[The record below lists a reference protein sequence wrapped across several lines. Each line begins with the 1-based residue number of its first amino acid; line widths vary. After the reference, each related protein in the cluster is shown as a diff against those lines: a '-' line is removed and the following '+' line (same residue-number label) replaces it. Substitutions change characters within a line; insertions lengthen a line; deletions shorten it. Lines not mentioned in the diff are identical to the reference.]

1 MGSHVSENRAIHTPE
16 EQNTRSRINRLAAR
30 VGVLEKRGNACDE
43 ELLEEAH

>member
-16 EQNTRSRINRLAAR
+16 EQNTRSKIKCLAAR
-30 VGVLEKRGNACDE
+30 VGVLEKREDACDE